1 MELLNFF
8 IGNDD
13 RVAVFATYV
22 FPVNGRG
29 LNDVLLAVR
38 VR

>member
-13 RVAVFATYV
+13 RVAVFAMYV
-22 FPVNGRG
+22 FPVKGRG
-29 LNDVLLAVR
+29 LNDVLLV
-38 VR
+38 VLVK